1 MIKKNHLKGGG
12 IILTYLTELPNE
24 IPIEILN
31 EINHYIKYSI
41 YKQITDAIKGLLDIK
56 FKKEDDTFKKIY
68 KDMIHKKLHNQY
80 QPSFKTNNIID
91 LIINDN
97 TFTNKTNIWKY
108 IIKKISNIE
117 IKPIKHLTF
126 YRIFITIRYNSNNK
140 YVEFYIDKQYVPEI
154 KIKNNKKYIKI
165 SYKENMIKKQIKINK
180 KNNNQENIE
189 PNLKKIFIEFLK

>member
-1 MIKKNHLKGGG
+1 MIKKNLLEDGG

-56 FKKEDDTFKKIY
+56 FKKEDDIFKKIY

-108 IIKKISNIE
+108 IVKKISNIE
-117 IKPIKHLTF
+117 IKPIKYSTF
-126 YRIFITIRYNSNNK
+126 YRIFITIRYNSDNK
-140 YVEFYIDKQYVPEI
+140 YVEFYIDKQYVPKI

-180 KNNNQENIE
+180 QNNNQENIE

>member
-1 MIKKNHLKGGG
+1 MIKKNLLEDGG

-56 FKKEDDTFKKIY
+56 FKKEDDIFKKIY

-108 IIKKISNIE
+108 IVKKIT
-117 IKPIKHLTF
+117 L
-126 YRIFITIRYNSNNK
+126 
-140 YVEFYIDKQYVPEI
+140 
-154 KIKNNKKYIKI
+154 
-165 SYKENMIKKQIKINK
+165 
-180 KNNNQENIE
+180 
-189 PNLKKIFIEFLK
+189 

>member
-1 MIKKNHLKGGG
+1 M
-12 IILTYLTELPNE
+12 TYLTELPNE
-24 IPIEILN
+24 MPIEMLN

-41 YKQITDAIKGLLDIK
+41 YKQITDAIQGLLDIK
-56 FKKEDDTFKKIY
+56 FKKEDDIFKKIY

-97 TFTNKTNIWKY
+97 TFTNKANIWKY
-108 IIKKISNIE
+108 IVKKISNVEIE
-117 IKPIKHLTF
+117 PIKHLTF
-126 YRIFITIRYNSNNK
+126 YRIFITIQYNSDNK
-140 YVEFYIDKQYVPEI
+140 YTKFHDKYIEFYIDKQYVPEI

-180 KNNNQENIE
+180 QNNNQENIE

>member
-1 MIKKNHLKGGG
+1 MIKKNLLEDGG

-31 EINHYIKYSI
+31 EINHYVKYST
-41 YKQITDAIKGLLDIK
+41 YKQITDAIKGLLDIE

-68 KDMIHKKLHNQY
+68 KDIIHKKLHNQY
-80 QPSFKTNNIID
+80 RPSFKTNNIID

-108 IIKKISNIE
+108 IVKKISNIE

-126 YRIFITIRYNSNNK
+126 YRIFIIIRYNSNNK

-180 KNNNQENIE
+180 QNNNQENIE